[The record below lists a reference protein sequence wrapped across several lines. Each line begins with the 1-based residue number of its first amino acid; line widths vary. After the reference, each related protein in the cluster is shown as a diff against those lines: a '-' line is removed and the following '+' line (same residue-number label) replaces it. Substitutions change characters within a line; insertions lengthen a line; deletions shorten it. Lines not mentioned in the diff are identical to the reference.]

1 MLRRVIDKE
10 DKNERYINNKNL
22 TKCSEKIMGINFDE
36 VKIRSS
42 KHFIL
47 TWMRKWNW
55 DIYDIRNALQ
65 RNYKIEKVGRN
76 KYEVYIH
83 SKYGSKKLI
92 FILDEELNEI
102 FIITGSEGK

>member
-1 MLRRVIDKE
+1 MLRRVSDKE
-10 DKNERYINNKNL
+10 NKNERYINNKNL
-22 TKCSEKIMGINFDE
+22 TKCGDKVMEIDFTN
-36 VKIRSS
+36 VRIRPS

-65 RNYKIEKVGRN
+65 RNYKIEKVGRK
-76 KYEVYIH
+76 KYEGYIH
-83 SKYGSKKLI
+83 SKYGTKKLI

-102 FIITGSEGK
+102 FIITGAEGK